1 MVVELEPQNSQEASF
16 NRHYI
21 RSKLEHGLLRV
32 WGDVQAKVKVYILSS
47 DLSHFQYDQFI
58 QVLDVINRCPLR
70 SQLFIKLRLHLPKL
84 LQCNI
89 RHSVDQDVLDVRMLK
104 RGCTG

>member
-58 QVLDVINRCPLR
+58 QVLDVINRC
-70 SQLFIKLRLHLPKL
+70 LFHRHVYTKGRLHLS
-84 LQCNI
+84 NI
-89 RHSVDQDVLDVRMLK
+89 ICVIRSIKMFWM
-104 RGCTG
+104 CEC

>member
-1 MVVELEPQNSQEASF
+1 MSF

-58 QVLDVINRCPLR
+58 QVLDVINRCPLLR
-70 SQLFIKLRLHLPKL
+70 HLHTNKRLHLSNF
-84 LQCNI
+84 LQYNI